1 MTSNS
6 TFDKQTQYRGHRGKT
21 GLDIKYILFI
31 STDPHKQNCQVL
43 LLNTVPTQ
51 TMEPLLNNFDD
62 NLSRIIRHRT
72 TSSGIES
79 ACFWLLVL

>member
-31 STDPHKQNCQVL
+31 STSAAKLTLGAPRKYENVSYLAFKVHFL
-43 LLNTVPTQ
+43 RL
-51 TMEPLLNNFDD
+51 
-62 NLSRIIRHRT
+62 
-72 TSSGIES
+72 ES
-79 ACFWLLVL
+79 